1 MTNNFHY
8 IFKAPLELE
17 EVLKSKDKS
26 YLNASFNN
34 FHINNDNTITGIC
47 SIYIKHFN
55 KKNLYKETIRKL
67 ENSLLNGN
75 EFKRF
80 SLEGKRYSAKGLQL
94 KKPQF
99 MLNRDYQIN
108 IKEDLSTGEKAIRIP
123 LTPITLVGDTL
134 FAGAAILVIL
144 PIMALAAE

>member
-1 MTNNFHY
+1 
-8 IFKAPLELE
+8 
-17 EVLKSKDKS
+17 V
-26 YLNASFNN
+26 
-34 FHINNDNTITGIC
+34 
-47 SIYIKHFN
+47 
-55 KKNLYKETIRKL
+55 
-67 ENSLLNGN
+67 
-75 EFKRF
+75 
-80 SLEGKRYSAKGLQL
+80 EGKGYSAKGLQL